1 MKIGG
6 IRYGTGAAAVFPGVT
21 AVSHVTCV
29 GISGDDAPF
38 SVEDRGYAEDPV
50 PQDWPNRTWAA
61 CWVSVYSRTAA
72 ILPSRTVKMPTLRLW
87 YAAPPRAVAREV
99 HSATTWSPA
108 VRTLVTSSATVDPG
122 SSAVPTLPRKSST
135 MVSRPRQ
142 VPDSGRSPGYSQ
154 MASSAKLSR
163 IAPLSP
169 SRTA

>member
-1 MKIGG
+1 MLGVGVLADRGDLAVADGEDADVAVVVRGTAPGG
-6 IRYGTGAAAVFPGVT
+6 GTGGPL
-21 AVSHVTCV
+21 
-29 GISGDDAPF
+29 GDDL
-38 SVEDRGYAEDPV
+38 V
-50 PQDWPNRTWAA
+50 
-61 CWVSVYSRTAA
+61 
-72 ILPSRTVKMPTLRLW
+72 
-87 YAAPPRAVAREV
+87 
-99 HSATTWSPA
+99 PA